1 MGRSTAVG
9 AGRSQ
14 GALDFPTV
22 ETRRLAFPESRSAT
36 MATVTCWFQCAIDRL
51 ERPLGLFVIGV
62 LLLALRRIER

>member
-1 MGRSTAVG
+1 
-9 AGRSQ
+9 
-14 GALDFPTV
+14 
-22 ETRRLAFPESRSAT
+22 